1 MNNLNLK
8 SIVVPISA
16 AILIYGV
23 AENYGSQLERLKCPT
38 LTEVYQQ
45 DSSSVTRASM
55 VGVETINKIRTIH
68 SFAVKM
74 IENMVELEPSII
86 EMVDRKFWDLI

>member
-1 MNNLNLK
+1 
-8 SIVVPISA
+8 
-16 AILIYGV
+16 
-23 AENYGSQLERLKCPT
+23 
-38 LTEVYQQ
+38 
-45 DSSSVTRASM
+45 M